1 MAQVGKYLFLIGLV
15 LIVVFFA
22 SAPKSPVYSWIPS
35 EYSNL
40 LGSIGL
46 ASGLLALVLIVTG
59 YVLYQFETKPRPVAY
74 YNIGFFATLLSWM
87 ALSNLIRG
95 FFFSS
100 YGLLGMLIS
109 LIVASPVIVISYF
122 LMLKPLQKKAKRT
135 YAFVI
140 IKSGGSEESEE
151 KK

>member
-15 LIVVFFA
+15 LVVVFFA

-46 ASGLLALVLIVTG
+46 ASGLLALALIVTG

-87 ALSNLIRG
+87 AISNLIKE

-140 IKSGGSEESEE
+140 IKSGSSEE
-151 KK
+151 KR